1 MSIIMHIIYK
11 CYNYKLF
18 EIHNY
23 AFFSPFL
30 SEGYPVEHQTV
41 QVQASFDWSQWSSVW
56 SGPG

>member
-1 MSIIMHIIYK
+1 MHIIYK